1 MSINIRIR
9 SALPL
14 AAAALAT
21 VPLGAVSATAA
32 GSATTAVT
40 IKAAGTDLYG
50 TVTSARDACERN
62 RTVHLYKQ
70 IGTRGGGDDV
80 RVAQDTTEVAN
91 GVGQWS
97 TGNTG
102 MAGRFY
108 AKVKKTT
115 TCRGAV
121 SPTIKVVRA

>member
-1 MSINIRIR
+1 MKISFRTT
-9 SALPL
+9 LPA
-14 AAAALAT
+14 AAAALAAI
-21 VPLGAVSATAA
+21 PLGAVPATAVPPA
-32 GSATTAVT
+32 ATAVT
-40 IKAAGTDLYG
+40 IKAAGTDLLG
-50 TVTSARDACERN
+50 TVTSGRAACERN

-70 IGTRGGGDDV
+70 VGTRGGSDDI
-80 RVAQDTTEVAN
+80 RVAQDTTEVVD

-115 TCRGAV
+115 ACTSAV
-121 SPTIKVVRA
+121 SPTIQVVRE